1 MQEAVLY
8 IYSTSGGSETIDTI
22 KVVEG
27 EFDWKTALAVPA
39 TFHLVF
45 PNYSE
50 QIIFAQP
57 GESVKIKGDG
67 GQLRAITIKGS
78 PDNEE
83 MTAFRLAH
91 LDDKPDSLH
100 KAMEAY
106 IAAHEDSRVSAY
118 LQRQLTQQR
127 ARASRFRVGQTLPAI
142 VLPPD
147 SEGGDTLFIRPK
159 DKDAKPVL
167 FVFWAAW
174 KQGSTDAFIKIR
186 KAVRANKNL
195 QPISISLDN
204 EKRLYRSKLLID
216 SIDYDRRCYFTTWN
230 TPVVQQLAIRDIP
243 YYILADSKRKILAIG
258 SDWEKDIKPAVEKLT
273 ANK

>member
-1 MQEAVLY
+1 LF

-27 EFDWKTALAVPA
+27 EFDWKKELTAPA
-39 TFHLVF
+39 TFHLIF

-50 QIIFAQP
+50 QIVFAQP
-57 GESVKIKGDG
+57 GQNVKIKGDG
-67 GQLRAITIKGS
+67 GQLRAITVKGS
-78 PDNEE
+78 PDNDELTE
-83 MTAFRLAH
+83 FRLAH
-91 LDDKPDSLH
+91 LDDKPDSLRR
-100 KAMEAY
+100 AMEAY
-106 IAAHEDSRVSAY
+106 IATHEDSRVSTY
-118 LQRQLTQQR
+118 MQRQLTQQR
-127 ARASRFRVGQTLPAI
+127 AQASRFKVGQMLPAI

-159 DKDAKPVL
+159 DKDAKTVL
-167 FVFWAAW
+167 IVFWAAW
-174 KQGSTDAFIKIR
+174 KQGSTDAFIGIR
-186 KAVRANKNL
+186 KAARANKDL

-204 EKRLYRSKLLID
+204 EKKLYQSKLLID

-258 SDWEKDIKPAVEKLT
+258 SNWEHDIKPAVEKLT
-273 ANK
+273 AKK